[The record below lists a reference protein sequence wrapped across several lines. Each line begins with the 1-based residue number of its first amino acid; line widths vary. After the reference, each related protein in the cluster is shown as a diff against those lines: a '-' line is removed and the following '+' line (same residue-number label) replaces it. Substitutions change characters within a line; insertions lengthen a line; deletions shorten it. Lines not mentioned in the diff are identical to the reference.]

1 MNDISNTFTAEIIEI
16 KPTIGSYITLYML
29 EYFGAAVKLRSSHS
43 PEHLKV
49 QLWTN
54 ILTKYNSEGNWH
66 AVELPFQVK
75 ESEDIYLFAGS
86 LMPTSVG
93 NYQFTYRIGLK
104 NDPESWQWL
113 GDFQQNGCLNI
124 EPPSESMNWTK
135 GPNYIEIVPGVFV
148 GNFIAASQAETL
160 GIDAVLNLAD
170 ELTINFPPD
179 SKVIYQKINLLDGA
193 HNPISDTLILEAV
206 NWIDRQ
212 LERGKQK
219 ILVNCRA
226 GIGRSGS
233 VVTAY
238 CFAKNPTWSY
248 QQTLDYV
255 WSKKPDIYPHK
266 NLRDSLERIFPRT
279 QTLV

>member
-1 MNDISNTFTAEIIEI
+1 MNDISKALTAEIIEI
-16 KPTIGSYITLYML
+16 KPAIGSQITLYML
-29 EYFGAAVKLRSSHS
+29 EYFGAAVKLRSSHP
-43 PEHLKV
+43 PERLNV

-66 AVELPFQVK
+66 AVELPFQLQ
-75 ESEDIYLFAGS
+75 ESENIYSFAGS

-104 NDPESWQWL
+104 DHPEKWKWL
-113 GDFQQNGCLNI
+113 GNYKQNGYVKI
-124 EPPSESMNWTK
+124 KPPSNSMNWTK
-135 GPNYIEIVPGVFV
+135 GPSYIEVVPGVFV

-170 ELTINFPPD
+170 ELTVNFPSG

-193 HNPISDTLILEAV
+193 HHPISDTVLLEAV

-212 LERGKQK
+212 IEQGKRK

-248 QQTLDYV
+248 
-255 WSKKPDIYPHK
+255 
-266 NLRDSLERIFPRT
+266 
-279 QTLV
+279 